1 MCAFRFYFKA
11 GKSIEIR
18 LRMCGPPLWND
29 KNWYPSYEFDD
40 MDQSVPFPVHVQGI
54 KSWASTKIK
63 QKKWKDKAVLS

>member
-1 MCAFRFYFKA
+1 
-11 GKSIEIR
+11 
-18 LRMCGPPLWND
+18 MCGPPLWND

-63 QKKWKDKAVLS
+63 QKKLKDKAVLS